1 MIGEVL
7 RLAIL
12 LGVLYKLRLIRF
24 KFSFS
29 FDPRL
34 REFLKTASFLVIGMV
49 AMGLNPIVDKAM
61 ASWLEKGSVSIL
73 EYAYRLYFI
82 PITVLATATFTVI
95 LSYWSNS
102 FYASTSSHLKHVY
115 KTFKIIGLIALIT
128 TFILLLMSSSIV
140 RFVFGRGSLKG
151 EQLADIQAVFI
162 FYCIGLVPYLG
173 WSLLARYYIVVK
185 ATNVF
190 MIFMFINLILHILL
204 NFLFIWLLGLK
215 GIALSTTVTCFLVVL
230 LAAYSLKH
238 LRNIK
243 IGTAKR

>member
-1 MIGEVL
+1 MDGRLIGEAVAREDFAHFFFITML
-7 RLAIL
+7 
-12 LGVLYKLRLIRF
+12 KLPPINCR
-24 KFSFS
+24 SFA
-29 FDPRL
+29 PRM
-34 REFLKTASFLVIGMV
+34 TASFLVIGMV
-49 AMGLNPIVDKAM
+49 AIGLNPIIDKAM

-82 PITVLATATFTVI
+82 PITVLATASFTVI

-102 FYASTSSHLKHVY
+102 FYTSTSSHLKNVY

-128 TFILLLMSSSIV
+128 TFLLLLKSDFLV
-140 RFVFGRGSLKG
+140 RFVYGRGSLKG

-173 WSLLARYYIVVK
+173 LSLLTRYYIVLK

-190 MIFMFINLILHILL
+190 MRFMLINLILHIFL
-204 NFLFIWLLGLK
+204 NVLFIWRFGLR

-230 LAAYSLKH
+230 LAVFGLKRLKLH
-238 LRNIK
+238 QN
-243 IGTAKR
+243 